1 LFRLASLI
9 LAALIAAPAAAQQA
23 ALNDYPTDARADY
36 VFACMASNGQS
47 RPMLEKCS
55 CSIDHIA
62 SVLPYERYVDAE
74 TILRTLQM
82 GGEKVGVL
90 RTSERHKAM
99 VADLRRAQAEADI
112 LCF

>member
-1 LFRLASLI
+1 LLRRASLI
-9 LAALIAAPAAAQQA
+9 LAALIATPAGAQQA